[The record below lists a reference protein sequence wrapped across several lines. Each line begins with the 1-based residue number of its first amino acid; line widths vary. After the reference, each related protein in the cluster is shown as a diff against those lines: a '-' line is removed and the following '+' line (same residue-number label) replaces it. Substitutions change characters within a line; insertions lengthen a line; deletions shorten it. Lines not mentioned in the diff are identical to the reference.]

1 MDDKQKKIIGYFIE
15 ESKENLQAMEDGLIN
30 LPATLK
36 DPEGEGINSIFRA
49 AHSIKGSAAMLGLDS
64 LKQLSHALED
74 HFRVLRDEPNFPV
87 DQKLQSLFLKG
98 CDKIKELLDHLE
110 GPDGL
115 SPQIAAAV
123 MTESQP
129 VLKELQNYMN
139 HLAGQEPAPGVSA
152 AATIARFQQEV
163 PHRLRDL
170 LNLFKQPDSPT
181 SRQNLAVLCQQL
193 LEMGSGLPPWQ
204 ALLKDVKGAVTNPNN
219 SFRNLAPVVIKE
231 IKQAQ
236 DLVVAG
242 KGDGIRSSATL
253 KQLLPTVV
261 VADPIAELL
270 APTGGS
276 WEQLGDRLG
285 WRQNGTWLNPNQL
298 QFSGS
303 APEGH
308 LPAPIWC
315 PTGDL
320 PGHVQAL
327 MAKIKSCK

>member
-30 LPATLK
+30 LPETLK

-49 AHSIKGSAAMLGLDS
+49 AHSIKGGAAMLRLDS
-64 LKQLSHALED
+64 LRQLSHALED

-98 CDKIKELLDHLE
+98 CDKIKELLDYLE

-115 SPQIAAAV
+115 SPQTAAAV
-123 MTESQP
+123 MVESQP
-129 VLKELQNYMN
+129 VLEELKSYMD
-139 HLAGQEPAPGVSA
+139 HLAGQGAAPALSA
-152 AATIARFQQEV
+152 ETVTRFQQEV

-170 LNLFKQPDSPT
+170 LNLFKLPDTPT
-181 SRQNLAVLCQQL
+181 SRQNLAALCQQL
-193 LEMGSGLPPWQ
+193 QDMGAGLGSWQ
-204 ALLKDVKGAVTNPNN
+204 ALMKDIKGAVVNTNN
-219 SFRNLAPVVIKE
+219 SFRVLAPVVIKE

-236 DLVVAG
+236 DFVVSG
-242 KGDGIRSSATL
+242 KVESISSSGAL

-261 VADPIAELL
+261 ASDPIAELL
-270 APTGGS
+270 APAGGT
-276 WEQLGDRLG
+276 WQHLGDRLG
-285 WRQNGTWLNPNQL
+285 WRREGVWLNPNQL
-298 QFSGS
+298 QFSTT

-315 PTGDL
+315 PTADL
-320 PGHVQAL
+320 PAHLQAL
-327 MAKIKSCK
+327 MAKVKSCT